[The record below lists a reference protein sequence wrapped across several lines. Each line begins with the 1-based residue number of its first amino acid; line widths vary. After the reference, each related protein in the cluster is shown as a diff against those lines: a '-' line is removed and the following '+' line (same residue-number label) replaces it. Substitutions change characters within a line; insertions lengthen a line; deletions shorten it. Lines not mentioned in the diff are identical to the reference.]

1 MNSQLT
7 KIIDAIGWALL
18 SSLWQ
23 LSAIALLLFVI
34 LHLFARSKPR
44 IIYAVSYLAL
54 VLCVLIPLASFFQ
67 SLQTP
72 IIEVHGQ
79 MATSVTISTMEKN
92 SSEFNLQSFFA
103 LYLQEIVLAWFA
115 IVCLL
120 SLRLI
125 MGFAWLQ
132 WITQSQHPHQA
143 QLQILIDRLVG
154 RFDLKFG
161 VSVRVVA
168 DLTGPIT
175 MGVIK
180 PMILVPAAMM
190 SRIDVQLVEALIAH
204 ELAHIKRFDYAF
216 NLIQNLVEIILFY
229 HPAVWWISKQI
240 RREREN
246 IADDIAANVLGEP
259 RRLALALQELEL
271 FQFSQT
277 QIALGANGGDLMSRI
292 TRLIRPQNQSL
303 GWKAI
308 ITFATVVGTS
318 LALAANAMNVQM
330 KEEPIQQVNR
340 GELVERADMHAE
352 PATQVQL
359 PEAMSDEKRDPLHKL
374 AVDTSEGEPP
384 RISKHS
390 EDSGARLESDV
401 KGTKSSEEKVADQVK
416 SSSSKSSEL
425 TGKVFEF
432 KSPRVDLSNPNCSPS
447 LPATTIEIVPSGL
460 TMVKALVAED
470 GNIVR
475 VSTVKSSGFV
485 EFDEAVKHALMNGR
499 CKATPGKVN
508 GQSFAAEASLSVDW
522 SEVGRRPATPPETV
536 TFAAEKSSTR
546 PAIVQLGAAECQLEY
561 PKASRRN
568 LEEGITEAQLSIGA
582 DGQISNVTILKS
594 SGFRGLDKALQA
606 TLQSGS
612 CKASPSVING
622 IPVASTIE
630 LAHVWKLSQ
639 AN

>member
-1 MNSQLT
+1 MNPQLT
-7 KIIDAIGWALL
+7 KIIDAIGWGLL

-23 LSAIALLLFVI
+23 LSVVALILFLI

-44 IIYAVSYLAL
+44 ITYVISYLAL
-54 VLCVLIPLASFFQ
+54 VLCVLLPIASVLQ
-67 SLQTP
+67 SLQAP
-72 IIEVHGQ
+72 VIEIQGP
-79 MATSVTISTMEKN
+79 METSVTWTAMEGR
-92 SSEFNLQSFFA
+92 SSDFNLQSFFA
-103 LYLQEIVLAWFA
+103 LHLHEIVFAWFA

-143 QLQILIDRLVG
+143 QLQVLLDRLVE

-180 PMILVPAAMM
+180 PMILVPAAMI
-190 SRIDVQLVEALIAH
+190 SRIDIHLVEALIAH

-216 NLIQNLVEIILFY
+216 NLIQNLIEIILFY

-292 TRLIRPQNQSL
+292 SRLIRPQHQSL
-303 GWKAI
+303 GWKATL
-308 ITFATVVGTS
+308 TFATVVGTS

-330 KEEPIQQVNR
+330 REEPIQQVNR
-340 GELVERADMHAE
+340 GEIVERTDSHAE
-352 PATQVQL
+352 PVTQVNL
-359 PEAMSDEKRDPLHKL
+359 PEMMSDEKRDPLQRL
-374 AVDTSEGEPP
+374 ALDTTQKEPSHIAKHIEGV
-384 RISKHS
+384 
-390 EDSGARLESDV
+390 GASLESDL
-401 KGTKSSEEKVADQVK
+401 KDTKSSESTMADQVK
-416 SSSSKSSEL
+416 TPNSKLSEL

-432 KSPRVDLSNPNCSPS
+432 KSPRIDLSNPNCSPS

-460 TMVKALVAED
+460 TIAKALVAED

-485 EFDEAVKHALMNGR
+485 EFDDAVKHALMNGR
-499 CKATPGKVN
+499 CKATPGMVN
-508 GQSFAAEASLSVDW
+508 GQSFAAEASVSVNW
-522 SEVGRRPATPPETV
+522 SDVGRRPTTSPETV
-536 TFAAEKSSTR
+536 TFDAEKSPTR
-546 PAIVQLGAAECQLEY
+546 PAIVQLGVAECQLEY

-568 LEEGITEAQLSIGA
+568 LEEGITVAQLSIGA
-582 DGQISNVTILKS
+582 DGQISNVSVLKS
-594 SGFRGLDKALQA
+594 SGFLGLDRALRA
-606 TLQSGS
+606 TLQSGN

-622 IPVASTIE
+622 IPVVSTIE
-630 LAHVWKLSQ
+630 LAHVWKLPQ